1 MTDAIANAIVDKDLK
16 QLSRG
21 ASLDMSSS
29 AIMRRLEI
37 VDELREPDPAP
48 IPPRR
53 GLNIWPSMGMQRMNT
68 STTCPRGRCRLG
80 KDCRLL
86 FWLRPELGRELR

>member
-37 VDELREPDPAP
+37 VDELRELTIA
-48 IPPRR
+48 
-53 GLNIWPSMGMQRMNT
+53 LAQA
-68 STTCPRGRCRLG
+68 
-80 KDCRLL
+80 KK
-86 FWLRPELGRELR
+86 LGRSCKDSQLLQPLQQECHSQLARDPMASDEASLPNPESRV

>member
-21 ASLDMSSS
+21 ASLDMSTS

-37 VDELREPDPAP
+37 VDELRE
-48 IPPRR
+48 
-53 GLNIWPSMGMQRMNT
+53 LT
-68 STTCPRGRCRLG
+68 SALAQA
-80 KDCRLL
+80 KK
-86 FWLRPELGRELR
+86 LGRSCNDPRLPQPLQQESHSQLARDPLASDEASSSGSPTVL